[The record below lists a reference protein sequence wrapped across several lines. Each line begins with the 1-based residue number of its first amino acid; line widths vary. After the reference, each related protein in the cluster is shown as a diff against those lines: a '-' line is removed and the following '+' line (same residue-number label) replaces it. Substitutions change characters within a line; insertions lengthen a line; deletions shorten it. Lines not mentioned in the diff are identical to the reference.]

1 VVVSVSPQSRA
12 SLSGYFD
19 LTQEETLGKLMTVM
33 KELGVSYVFDTSFS
47 REVSLLQCAKEF
59 MRRKENNDEEF
70 PLPMLISSCPG
81 WVCYA
86 EKTQSDFVLPY
97 LSTTK
102 SPQQIMGAIVKYYFP
117 ETIGKQAQ
125 DIFHVT
131 VMPCYDK
138 KLEAVRND
146 FYDEEIDVHE
156 VDCVLVTS
164 DLLTLFKEKS
174 IDFNTVVPSVIDN
187 LYTNVD
193 EDGKLFGVNGVS
205 GGYSDFI
212 FRYVAKELYNMD
224 NVELTYNKTRNNDIK
239 EVNLEVDGKKI
250 LSFCT
255 AYGFRNIRNIVTQ
268 IKLKKCKYDLI
279 EVMACPGGCTFG
291 AGQIQKEMK
300 IDEIYKS
307 IKEVY
312 PGTQKQINDLLEL
325 WIGEDK
331 EKEKKILS
339 NSVPQTS
346 NRSIKS
352 KFFKS

>member
-1 VVVSVSPQSRA
+1 
-12 SLSGYFD
+12 
-19 LTQEETLGKLMTVM
+19 
-33 KELGVSYVFDTSFS
+33 
-47 REVSLLQCAKEF
+47 
-59 MRRKENNDEEF
+59 
-70 PLPMLISSCPG
+70 
-81 WVCYA
+81 
-86 EKTQSDFVLPY
+86 
-97 LSTTK
+97 
-102 SPQQIMGAIVKYYFP
+102 MGAIVKYYFP

-331 EKEKKILS
+331 EKEKKYFQTQFHKLRTEVS
-339 NSVPQTS
+339 NQNSLK
-346 NRSIKS
+346 IEW
-352 KFFKS
+352 